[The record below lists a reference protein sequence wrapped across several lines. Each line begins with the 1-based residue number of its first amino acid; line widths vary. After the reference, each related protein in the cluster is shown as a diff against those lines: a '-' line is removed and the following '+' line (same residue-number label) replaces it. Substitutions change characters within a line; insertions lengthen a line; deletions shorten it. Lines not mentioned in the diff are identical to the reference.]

1 MQLLPRDVKF
11 YDQLLGQ
18 ASFAVRAAN
27 LLRGAAGGAGE
38 PLRELASQLKQL
50 EVGADDLKHEVF
62 RRIHKTFITPIDPE
76 DIQAIASAL
85 DLVVDSIEAI
95 GYRLCAYG
103 FRILPPRMG
112 QLAETIYECTN
123 ALNAI
128 FETLNAKGL
137 EHQEFLIEQ
146 CIKVHEVENMAQ
158 TLARESVAEVFAT
171 ETDPIELI
179 KLKDVYEYFEKAG
192 DRCEDVADLIENV
205 LAKAS

>member
-18 ASFAVRAAN
+18 ASVAVRAAN
-27 LLRGAAGGAGE
+27 LLRGVADASGDSV
-38 PLRELASQLKQL
+38 RDVASQLKQL
-50 EVGADDLKHEVF
+50 EVGADELKHEVF

-103 FRILPPRMG
+103 FRTLPPRMG
-112 QLAETIYECTN
+112 QLAETIYECTT
-123 ALNAI
+123 ALNGI
-128 FETLNAKGL
+128 FETLNEKGL
-137 EHQEFLIEQ
+137 EEQESLIEQ
-146 CIKVHEVENMAQ
+146 CIKVHEVENRSQ

-179 KLKDVYEYFEKAG
+179 KLKDIYEYFEKAG